1 MGLDIGKGSGAARGA
16 GLHKGKVM
24 RKYGLL
30 ICLLVF
36 GFAGPTLLSGCG
48 GSKSTRVDV
57 RDDTKGPQTSGP
69 YAADAKEVTETIV
82 RQLRRQQVLEDFQQQ
97 WGEPP
102 ILVLLR
108 PRNNTRFPEVT
119 EFFQMDFRNALMNE
133 FTRRE
138 LRIAMRDTYVL
149 EEIADEK
156 ADKEAGEVTDRSG
169 RRTRLGADFFIRANF
184 VALSVTDGRQD
195 DDTIKYTFE
204 FVDAETSELL
214 FAGEHDIRR
223 VSSKSAVYR

>member
-1 MGLDIGKGSGAARGA
+1 
-16 GLHKGKVM
+16 M
-24 RKYGLL
+24 RKFTLL
-30 ICLLVF
+30 ACLLVMGF
-36 GFAGPTLLSGCG
+36 GSPALLTGCG
-48 GSKSTRVDV
+48 GPKSTRVDV
-57 RDDTKGPQTSGP
+57 RDDTVGVQGSGP
-69 YAADAKEVTETIV
+69 YAADAKEVTEMIV
-82 RQLRRQQVLEDFQQQ
+82 AQLRRQQVLEDFHAE

-119 EFFQMDFRNALMNE
+119 EFFQMDFRNELMNA

-149 EEIADEK
+149 EEIAAEK
-156 ADKEAGEVTDRSG
+156 EDKEAGEVTDRSG
-169 RRTRLGADFFIRANF
+169 RRTRLGADFFVRANF
-184 VALSVTDGRQD
+184 VGLSATDGRQD

-214 FAGEHDIRR
+214 FAGDHDIRR
-223 VSSKSAVYR
+223 VSERSAVYR